1 MTSFRKFILGLV
13 ISFGLPWLALVVIP
27 ALRAQKLAPIAYDKE
42 RDGIEGV
49 YPGKGVNRQ
58 GQLVYAREGCVQCHT
73 QIIRPSFAGISDGWK
88 KGWGSDQS
96 DVPRDVVRASTPLDY
111 IGEPVAPLGV
121 QRNGPDLANAGY
133 RFTDK
138 DGRADRNALHLQ
150 LYAPRAIH
158 KWSIMP
164 SFRHLY
170 LYRLK
175 EGKGSAYALKLPNA
189 SANSKYEV
197 IPTPSAEDLVDYILS
212 LKKDAPV
219 PGHVVAEAAKK

>member
-1 MTSFRKFILGLV
+1 MTSFRKLVLGLV
-13 ISFGLPWLALVVIP
+13 FSFGLPWLVLIVIP
-27 ALRAQKLAPIAYDKE
+27 ALWSQKRAPIAYDKD
-42 RDGIEGV
+42 RDGMDGV
-49 YPGKGVNRQ
+49 YPGKAIYRQ
-58 GQLVYAREGCVQCHT
+58 GQIVYAREGCVQCHT
-73 QIIRPSFAGISDGWK
+73 QMIRPSFAGISDGWK

-96 DVPRDVVRASTPLDY
+96 DVPHDAVRASTPYDY

-138 DGRADRNALHLQ
+138 EGKTDRNALHVQ
-150 LYAPRAIH
+150 LYDPRGKH

-175 EGKGSAYALKLPNA
+175 EGKGSAYALKLPNTP
-189 SANSKYEV
+189 SNSKYEV
-197 IPTPSAEDLVDYILS
+197 IPTPEAEDLVNYILS

-219 PGHVVAEAAKK
+219 PGQVVAEAAKK